1 MPQAEQT
8 YGEGEGEA
16 SPKEGNSVVRLSTR
30 SSREGEALINT
41 LSMSQQVYNVVRT
54 YVTWG
59 PMFGKDRGI
68 LRAGQGMI
76 HVVITRNSH
85 SGYSIN
91 NLGRS

>member
-16 SPKEGNSVVRLSTR
+16 SPYVCSACGIR